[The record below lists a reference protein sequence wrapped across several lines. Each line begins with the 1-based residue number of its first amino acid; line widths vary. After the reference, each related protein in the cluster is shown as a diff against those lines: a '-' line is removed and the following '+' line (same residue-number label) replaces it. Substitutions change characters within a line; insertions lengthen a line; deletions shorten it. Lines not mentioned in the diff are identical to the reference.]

1 MGDKFLLLTRHCDRS
16 AMERLFER
24 IQNLEDERTLDWMK
38 AAAKRAKARPRKT
51 KRKA

>member
-1 MGDKFLLLTRHCDRS
+1 MREKFLLLTRHCDRA

-38 AAAKRAKARPRKT
+38 VAAKRAKARPRKT